1 MANLSNKVKEL
12 SYTFDEMISTWSANG
27 YYSKSYLEEDLIT
40 DLEALKQ
47 IELFFLDI
55 DSLKTLLFVPRG
67 RYVRNTYKEM
77 GTLHHPSEV
86 YAPSVYAKKW
96 FPFQHIFKMHIC
108 RNEGGEYKFLEI
120 SSRFEYFYHD
130 FNLSVA
136 TWRSARGHIL
146 KKYAGSDDLG
156 IKSQLYLFETY
167 HGILR
172 KLKSIDDIPPLIAR
186 FINEMVSAY
195 KKAKEEG
202 SKTRNI
208 DASFSKKKKEYSL
221 YVKKLLEEN
230 GSLFAVSINF
240 YFNNGSSQ
248 LDHRLIKKK
257 FLNSLRS
264 VSDLSMVVGYLGTW
278 EFSRA
283 KEYYFRMVF
292 FVPKKQMYK
301 AEIFEEVI
309 INYWNNF
316 QYKHEGKMV
325 NPTVDAEVSNLSH
338 SHDRLKK
345 SHCVIPNYQSSIF
358 ENFVDTIINYTVLA
372 EKFFFP
378 YELQMF
384 LYRYSKEGKHTANEG
399 GYYIIDNL
407 KYTFSR
413 SFRGHIRKN

>member
-1 MANLSNKVKEL
+1 MANLSNKIKEL
-12 SYTFDEMISTWSANG
+12 TYTFDEMISAWSANG
-27 YYSKSYLEEDLIT
+27 YYRKSNVEKGLIT
-40 DLEALKQ
+40 DLEVLKQ

-77 GTLHHPSEV
+77 GTLHHPTEV

-108 RNEGGEYKFLEI
+108 RSEITEYKFLEI
-120 SSRFEYFYHD
+120 SNRFEYFYHD
-130 FNLSVA
+130 FNLSIA
-136 TWRSARGHIL
+136 TWQRAKGNIL
-146 KKYAGSDDLG
+146 KKYAGSDDYE
-156 IKSQLYLFETY
+156 IKQRIFIFESY
-167 HGILR
+167 HELLP
-172 KLKSIDDIPPLIAR
+172 KLISIDNVPSELAR
-186 FINEMVSAY
+186 FINGRVGAY
-195 KKAKEEG
+195 RKAKEEG

-240 YFNNGSSQ
+240 YFSNGSSQ

-264 VSDLSMVVGYLGTW
+264 LSDLSMVVGYLGTW

-283 KEYYFRMVF
+283 KEYYLRIVF
-292 FVPKKQMYK
+292 FIPKKQMYK

-325 NPTVDAEVSNLSH
+325 NPPLDAEVSNLSY

-358 ENFVDTIINYTVLA
+358 ENFVDTVINYTVLA

-384 LYRYSKEGKHTANEG
+384 LYSYSKEGKHTANED